1 MSYDLRNDNMIIM
14 HNVKVFNSCF
24 PYGADAICF
33 AHNDTE
39 EYKIGDRIGY
49 LCRVKIEEI

>member
-1 MSYDLRNDNMIIM
+1 M
-14 HNVKVFNSCF
+14 
-24 PYGADAICF
+24 DAICF